1 MVPFRGERRHRI
13 SSSELP
19 HVTEAIEN
27 QLREQLQIRTDP
39 LQAEQLFRLWYRIQI
54 HREGRPDYP
63 DPITWSVIE
72 SYLSNTP
79 RMVPLVLVAE
89 QPDGEVV

>member
-1 MVPFRGERRHRI
+1 LSERRHRI
-13 SSSELP
+13 SGSELP

-27 QLREQLQIRTDP
+27 QLHEQLQIRTNP

-63 DPITWSVIE
+63 DPITWRVIKE
-72 SYLSNTP
+72 HLNGTGETAP
-79 RMVPLVLVAE
+79 FVEAE
-89 QPDGEVV
+89 RIDEEVF

>member
-1 MVPFRGERRHRI
+1 MSERRHRI
-13 SSSELP
+13 NHNELP

-63 DPITWSVIE
+63 DPITWRVIKE
-72 SYLSNTP
+72 HLDTP
-79 RMVPLVLVAE
+79 SEMVPLGSEAV
-89 QPDGEVV
+89 

>member
-13 SSSELP
+13 SGSELP

-39 LQAEQLFRLWYRIQI
+39 IQAEQLFRLWWRIMI

-63 DPITWSVIE
+63 EPITWSVID
-72 SYLSNTP
+72 SHLSNTP
-79 RMVPLVLVAE
+79 LMVPLVL
-89 QPDGEVV
+89 EVEHK

>member
-39 LQAEQLFRLWYRIQI
+39 LQAEQLFRLWYRIMI

-63 DPITWSVIE
+63 DFSWKVVEECLGNP
-72 SYLSNTP
+72 LL
-79 RMVPLVLVAE
+79 MVPKQLGAE
-89 QPDGEVV
+89 R